1 MNNVVN
7 EIYKLEPID
16 QLEIA
21 NSIWYNLSM
30 PEYQLNKLEI
40 QEIEQRYSEYL
51 KDTSD
56 MESAD
61 QVFLKIKQKHG
72 F

>member
-1 MNNVVN
+1 MNNVVS
-7 EIYKLEPID
+7 EIYKLEPMD

-30 PEYQLNKLEI
+30 PELPLSKLET
-40 QEIEQRYSEYL
+40 EELKQRYNEYT
-51 KDTSD
+51 KDPSD
-56 MESAD
+56 IEPAD

>member
-1 MNNVVN
+1 MNNVVS
-7 EIYKLEPID
+7 EIYKLEPMD

-30 PEYQLNKLEI
+30 PELALSKLEI
-40 QEIEQRYSEYL
+40 EEIEQRYDEYI
-51 KDTSD
+51 KDPSD
-56 MESAD
+56 IEPAD
-61 QVFLKIKQKHG
+61 QIFLRIKQKHG